1 MDLLIVLVVVLGFPA
16 LLACLWCWV
25 SWRNRRSG
33 VWRGATSGM
42 LGIADEVFRP
52 QTHYARQ
59 VHIVQQGLR
68 APAPAPGDCPHSGDS
83 GN

>member
-16 LLACLWCWV
+16 LIACLWYWV
-25 SWRNRRSG
+25 SRRNRRSG
-33 VWRGATSGM
+33 VWRGAAGGM

-52 QTHYARQ
+52 QTHYAQQ
-59 VHIVQQGLR
+59 VQIVQQELP
-68 APAPAPGDCPHSGDS
+68 APAPAPGDRPHPGTG